1 MKDDFFD
8 PDLEPDAS
16 VLSVSATE
24 ETAVATDTTETP
36 PADNGR
42 KKRQIMGYDLS
53 TLLIAGTAFI
63 ALVGYAL
70 WPDTPT
76 QQAFIPDN
84 TSQSVAVQAPPT
96 LPPESS
102 PAVAEPPSAPLSA
115 PEISTTD
122 DPAVPDELRQYSEAN
137 REAITKL
144 NSHLS
149 VLEQRLSATESRLQ
163 ALQQRAQSPAPVA
176 TPVPARH
183 QAAHSRQ
190 QTTNTNVR
198 RSHGVNG
205 WRIHT
210 IYPGMAW
217 LTHNGS
223 TWSVQAG
230 DVLQGLTIRSIDA
243 QQRIVVTD
251 KGVIRQGG

>member
-96 LPPESS
+96 LPPESWQS
-102 PAVAEPPSAPLSA
+102 LRPLRYRRQRYPRQMIRRCRTHSA
-115 PEISTTD
+115 STARPT
-122 DPAVPDELRQYSEAN
+122 A
-137 REAITKL
+137 K
-144 NSHLS
+144 
-149 VLEQRLSATESRLQ
+149 
-163 ALQQRAQSPAPVA
+163 QS
-176 TPVPARH
+176 
-183 QAAHSRQ
+183 QS
-190 QTTNTNVR
+190 
-198 RSHGVNG
+198 
-205 WRIHT
+205 
-210 IYPGMAW
+210 
-217 LTHNGS
+217 
-223 TWSVQAG
+223 
-230 DVLQGLTIRSIDA
+230 
-243 QQRIVVTD
+243 
-251 KGVIRQGG
+251 